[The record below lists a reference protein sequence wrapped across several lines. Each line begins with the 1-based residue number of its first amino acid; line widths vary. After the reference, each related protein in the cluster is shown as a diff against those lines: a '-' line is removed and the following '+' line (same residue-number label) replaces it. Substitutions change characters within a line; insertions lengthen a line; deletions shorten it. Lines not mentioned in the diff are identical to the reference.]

1 MDCFRETSRIS
12 LKTGAEIWRAGTTG
26 LSHAR
31 GGGAASG
38 GQSRQGARGTMSEPA
53 REMDAVAK
61 AARTGTPQTTG
72 PNTTNFNALKSDH
85 LFIVFS
91 DTGEILGPDAQG
103 VGIERE
109 GVYLDDTRMLSRLR
123 VLPAG
128 LPPVFMKASVDR
140 LNTTF
145 ETLVSNARFLD
156 GTDAVAAQSFT
167 LSHVRRLSHVLHD
180 RLIFKSYHEEDIE
193 LPLVLELH
201 ADFLDVFEIRGVP
214 RSDRGI
220 VRPPRLDG
228 RDVVLGYEA
237 PDGHRMETRLT
248 FDRDVVLEDGRVT
261 IPVALAARGQ
271 VEMDWYVSFDRE
283 MPKGKRRVRRSYSAE
298 RESVETSIAEA
309 RFKRLALV
317 ETDNAG
323 INTWLSRS
331 AADLSMLLT
340 ETMEGPYPYAGLPWF
355 ATHFGRDGIITA
367 MQTLWC
373 DPSIARG
380 VLGFLSARQATEA
393 SHESDARPGKILH
406 EVRNGE
412 MARLG
417 KTPYALYYGGVD
429 QTLLFVMLAARYF
442 ARTGDAAFVEHLMPS
457 IDAALEWASTWGDE
471 DRDGFVEYGTESPT
485 GLRNQGWKDSVNA
498 IFHEDGSI
506 ADGPIALVEVQAY
519 HVDALRSAARLH
531 RFFGNGAMAQE
542 LEARAEA
549 LVRLIDEAFWLRD
562 LGIWAMALDGDK
574 RPTRVVSSNAG
585 HVLFAGAT
593 TSRRA
598 EEALATL
605 RRPDLLSGF
614 GLRTVST
621 GSALYNPMG
630 YHVGSVW
637 PHDTS
642 IVSAGA
648 ARYGDTKFASTLFGS
663 LLSASSHF
671 PERRLPELFCGFA
684 KSEVPHAIPYVS
696 ACAPQAWAAGSP
708 FLMIQSLLGIEID
721 TLKRTVS
728 FRQPMLPQ
736 GVTLMTIRRL
746 PIAGRRVDL
755 NVRKAGVAATLEVV
769 SAPEDMSFVFKR

>member
-1 MDCFRETSRIS
+1 M
-12 LKTGAEIWRAGTTG
+12 
-26 LSHAR
+26 
-31 GGGAASG
+31 
-38 GQSRQGARGTMSEPA
+38 MNEPA
-53 REMDAVAK
+53 REIDALAE
-61 AARTGTPQTTG
+61 ATRTGTPQTTG

-91 DTGEILGPDAQG
+91 DTGEILGPDSRG

-123 VLPAG
+123 ILPAG

-145 ETLVSNARFLD
+145 ETLVTNSRFVAGD
-156 GTDAVAAQSFT
+156 KAVAAQSLT

-180 RLIFKSYHEEDIE
+180 RLSFQSYHEEEIDI
-193 LPLVLELH
+193 PLVLELY

-214 RSDRGI
+214 RSDRGL
-220 VRPPRLDG
+220 VLAPRLEG
-228 RDVVLGYEA
+228 RDVVLAYEA
-237 PDGHRMETRLT
+237 QDGHRMETRVT
-248 FDRDVVLEDGRVT
+248 FDRDVTLEKGRVV
-261 IPVALAARGQ
+261 IPITLAARGRVQ
-271 VEMDWYVSFDRE
+271 LDWYVNFDRD
-283 MPKGKRRVRRSYSAE
+283 MPKGERRLRRSYSAE
-298 RESVETSIAEA
+298 RESVETSIADA
-309 RFKRLALV
+309 RFRRLALV
-317 ETDNAG
+317 ETDNDG
-323 INTWLSRS
+323 VNTWISRS

-393 SHESDARPGKILH
+393 SGETDAQPGKILH
-406 EVRNGE
+406 EMRNGE

-429 QTLLFVMLAARYF
+429 QTLLFVMLAERYF
-442 ARTGDAAFVEHLMPS
+442 SRTGDAAFVEHLMPS
-457 IDAALEWASTWGDE
+457 VEAALEWASTWGDE
-471 DRDGFVEYGTESPT
+471 DRDGFVEYNTDSPT

-498 IFHEDGSI
+498 VFHEDGSV

-519 HVDALRSAARLH
+519 HVGALRSAARLH
-531 RFFGNGAMAQE
+531 RFFGNGALAQE
-542 LEARAEA
+542 LDARAEA
-549 LVRLIDEAFWLRD
+549 LVRRIDDVFWLRD
-562 LGIWAMALDGDK
+562 LGIWAMALDGQK

-585 HVLFAGAT
+585 HVLFADAAT
-593 TSRRA
+593 PRRA
-598 EEALATL
+598 AEALTTL
-605 RRPDLLSGF
+605 RRSDLLSGF
-614 GLRTVST
+614 GVRTVST

-637 PHDTS
+637 PHDTC

-648 ARYGDTKFASTLFGS
+648 ARYGDTRLASSLFGA

-671 PERRLPELFCGFA
+671 PGRRLPELFCGFD
-684 KSEVPHAIPYVS
+684 KTEVPHAIPYVS
-696 ACAPQAWAAGSP
+696 ACAPQAWAAGAP

-721 TLKRTVS
+721 ALQRTVA
-728 FRQPMLPQ
+728 FRQPTLPQ
-736 GVTLMTIRRL
+736 GVSLMSIRRL

-755 NVRKAGVAATLEVV
+755 NVRKAGGAATLEVV